1 MKNSIIPVI
10 KELER
15 IYDELAPKLHFKM
28 ARPIITVQTRGSR
41 KLLLGWYG
49 AERWHQDKNV
59 IGEINICAEEL
70 NGNPVETLIHEIVHY
85 SNSCEKKPDCNSQQ
99 YHNKIFKEKAESYG
113 LNVKNNGRH
122 GWAETSIGETL
133 QKTLDGLKID
143 KEVFTIYR
151 QSNISSPTPTKMK
164 KYRCECTTV
173 RCATDLQA
181 ICNKCKK
188 PFEEQD

>member
-15 IYDELAPKLHFKM
+15 IYDELAPKLNFKM
-28 ARPIITVQTRGSR
+28 TRPIITIQTRGSR

-49 AERWHQDKNV
+49 ADRWLQNKKE

-70 NGNPVETLIHEIVHY
+70 NGNPVETLVHEIVHY
-85 SNSCEKKPDCNSQQ
+85 SNNCEKKSDCNSQQ

-113 LNVKNNGRH
+113 LNVKNDGRH
-122 GWAETSIGETL
+122 GWSETSISEKL
-133 QKTLDGLKID
+133 QKILDLIKVD
-143 KEVFTIYR
+143 KEVFKLYR
-151 QSNISSPTPTKMK
+151 KSYISTSAPTKMK
-164 KYRCECTTV
+164 KYRCECTIV

-181 ICNKCKK
+181 TCNKCKK